1 MQAKLESSLGRVIGW
16 VLISTTLV
24 VTPMW
29 SLDPINPI
37 KMLVIVPGGFMCL
50 ALILANHKSVSWG
63 RYKFVLGLV
72 AAFVTWQVL
81 VVFISSSEIY
91 QQLFGFQGRNTGF
104 ITYLAFSFI
113 FVGSVIASNNDSLK
127 RLVRAVFIVGGASLA
142 YGVIQ
147 ALGADPLSWAAN
159 QYSPVFGF
167 LGNPNFQSSLIG
179 ILGVIAFAQLF
190 VKGLKIQLKALIGF
204 YLVVSLYVIKETNSQ
219 QGFLVLVFG
228 IGVVIGLYLVR
239 LNRLIGITYGF
250 ISSLGFF
257 TVLFGTLNKGPL
269 ASMLYKDSVTYRG
282 DYWRAGWEMSLNH
295 PIFGVG
301 MDSYGDWYR
310 RSRTLDATLRRGPDA
325 TSNAAHNVFL
335 DISSYG
341 GFPLLLIYVA
351 LMVLVIISATK
362 VLKRST
368 GFNPIFAGL
377 VGSWVAF
384 QAQSIISINQIGLAL
399 WGWVLSGLIIGYEI
413 NTRNTVVTDSV
424 AKKGRVA
431 GKPAETSAGTVIALF
446 TAFVLGVLV
455 GMPPYVASVKYKS
468 ALETGNPQVIQDA
481 AYIWPLDYSRMVQVA
496 ITLNENKLESQGL
509 EVAVDAT
516 KKFPDNYS
524 VWAALDAMKSA
535 TAEQKAQALAQM
547 KRLDPLN
554 PNLK

>member
-1 MQAKLESSLGRVIGW
+1 
-16 VLISTTLV
+16 
-24 VTPMW
+24 
-29 SLDPINPI
+29 
-37 KMLVIVPGGFMCL
+37 
-50 ALILANHKSVSWG
+50 
-63 RYKFVLGLV
+63 
-72 AAFVTWQVL
+72 
-81 VVFISSSEIY
+81 
-91 QQLFGFQGRNTGF
+91 
-104 ITYLAFSFI
+104 
-113 FVGSVIASNNDSLK
+113 
-127 RLVRAVFIVGGASLA
+127 
-142 YGVIQ
+142 
-147 ALGADPLSWAAN
+147 
-159 QYSPVFGF
+159 
-167 LGNPNFQSSLIG
+167 
-179 ILGVIAFAQLF
+179 
-190 VKGLKIQLKALIGF
+190 
-204 YLVVSLYVIKETNSQ
+204 
-219 QGFLVLVFG
+219 
-228 IGVVIGLYLVR
+228 
-239 LNRLIGITYGF
+239 
-250 ISSLGFF
+250 
-257 TVLFGTLNKGPL
+257 
-269 ASMLYKDSVTYRG
+269 MLYKDSVTYRG

-295 PIFGVG
+295 PFFGVG

-310 RSRTLDATLRRGPDA
+310 RSRTLAATLRRGPDA

-341 GFPLLLIYVA
+341 GFPLLLVYVA
-351 LMVLVIISATK
+351 LMVLVLISATK
-362 VLKRST
+362 VLKRSA

-377 VGSWVAF
+377 IGDWVAF

-424 AKKGRVA
+424 AKKGRVV
-431 GKPAETSAGTVIALF
+431 GKQAQTSAGTVIALF

-496 ITLNENKLESQGL
+496 MTLNENKLEAQGL

-516 KKFPDNYS
+516 KKFPDNYA
-524 VWAALDAMKSA
+524 VWAALDAMKIA

>member
-1 MQAKLESSLGRVIGW
+1 
-16 VLISTTLV
+16 
-24 VTPMW
+24 
-29 SLDPINPI
+29 
-37 KMLVIVPGGFMCL
+37 
-50 ALILANHKSVSWG
+50 
-63 RYKFVLGLV
+63 
-72 AAFVTWQVL
+72 
-81 VVFISSSEIY
+81 
-91 QQLFGFQGRNTGF
+91 
-104 ITYLAFSFI
+104 
-113 FVGSVIASNNDSLK
+113 
-127 RLVRAVFIVGGASLA
+127 
-142 YGVIQ
+142 
-147 ALGADPLSWAAN
+147 
-159 QYSPVFGF
+159 
-167 LGNPNFQSSLIG
+167 
-179 ILGVIAFAQLF
+179 
-190 VKGLKIQLKALIGF
+190 
-204 YLVVSLYVIKETNSQ
+204 
-219 QGFLVLVFG
+219 
-228 IGVVIGLYLVR
+228 
-239 LNRLIGITYGF
+239 
-250 ISSLGFF
+250 
-257 TVLFGTLNKGPL
+257 
-269 ASMLYKDSVTYRG
+269 LYKDSVTYRG
-282 DYWRAGWEMSLNH
+282 DYWRAGWEMTLNH

-310 RSRTLDATLRRGPDA
+310 RSRTLAATLRRGADA

-362 VLKRST
+362 VLKRSA

-377 VGSWVAF
+377 IGAWVAF

-431 GKPAETSAGTVIALF
+431 GKPAQTSAGSVIALF

-496 ITLNENKLESQGL
+496 MTLNENKLESQGL

-524 VWAALDAMKSA
+524 VWSTLSAMKSA
-535 TAEQKAQALAQM
+535 TAEQKAQALVQM

>member
-1 MQAKLESSLGRVIGW
+1 MLAVVPTGFICVGL
-16 VLISTTLV
+16 VLASG
-24 VTPMW
+24 
-29 SLDPINPI
+29 N
-37 KMLVIVPGGFMCL
+37 
-50 ALILANHKSVSWG
+50 SVSWSK
-63 RYKFVLGLV
+63 YKVAIGLTG
-72 AAFVTWQVL
+72 AFVFWQVL
-81 VVFISSSEIY
+81 VLFMSGGEIY
-91 QQLFGFQGRNTGF
+91 QQLFGSQGRNTGF

-113 FVGSVIASNNDSLK
+113 FIGSVIASTATLLN
-127 RLVRAVFIVGGASLA
+127 RIVFVVFVVGSASLG
-142 YGVIQ
+142 YGVVQ
-147 ALGADPLSWAAN
+147 AVGADPFNWVN
-159 QYSPVFGF
+159 PYSPVFGF
-167 LGNPNFQSSLIG
+167 LGNPNFQSSL
-179 ILGVIAFAQLF
+179 LGVLGAIASAQLF
-190 VKGLKIQLKALIGF
+190 IKGLKVQFKVLIGV
-204 YLVVSLYVIKETNSQ
+204 YLLITLIIIKETQSQ
-219 QGFLVLVFG
+219 QGFLVLAVG
-228 IGVVIGLYLVR
+228 IGVVVGLYVMQLSKTF
-239 LNRLIGITYGF
+239 GGTYGLL
-250 ISSLGFF
+250 SVLSFF
-257 TVLFGTLNKGPL
+257 VVLLGTLNKGPL
-269 ASMLYKDSVTYRG
+269 ASLLYKDSVTYRG
-282 DYWRAGWEMSLNH
+282 DYWLAGWKMTLNH

-310 RSRTLDATLRRGPDA
+310 RSRTLAATLRRGPDA

-362 VLKRST
+362 VLKRSA

-377 VGSWVAF
+377 IGAWVAF
-384 QAQSIISINQIGLAL
+384 QAQSMISINQIGLAL

-431 GKPAETSAGTVIALF
+431 GKPAQTSAGSVIALF

-496 ITLNENKLESQGL
+496 MTLNENKLESQGL

-524 VWAALDAMKSA
+524 VWSTLSAMKSA
-535 TAEQKAQALAQM
+535 TAEQKAQALVQM

>member
-1 MQAKLESSLGRVIGW
+1 MQAKLESSIGRVIGW
-16 VLISTTLV
+16 VLIATTLF

-50 ALILANHKSVSWG
+50 ALILANHKSVDWVG
-63 RYKFVLGLV
+63 CRVVLGLV
-72 AAFVTWQVL
+72 AVFVTWQVL
-81 VVFISSSEIY
+81 VVLISSSEIY
-91 QQLFGFQGRNTGF
+91 QQLFGFQGRNTGL

-113 FVGSVIASNNDSLK
+113 FIGSVIASNNDSHK
-127 RLVRAVFIVGGASLA
+127 RFVRTVFIIGSTSLA

-147 ALGADPLSWAAN
+147 ALGADPLNWAAN

-167 LGNPNFQSSLIG
+167 LGNPNFQSSLLG
-179 ILGVIAFAQLF
+179 VLGVIAFAQLF
-190 VKGLKIQLKALIGF
+190 VKGLKVQVKAFIGF
-204 YLVVSLYVIKETNSQ
+204 YLVVSLYVIKETQAQ

-239 LNRLIGITYGF
+239 LNRVPGVTYGF
-250 ISSLGFF
+250 LSLLGFF
-257 TVLFGTLNKGPL
+257 VVLFGTLNKGPL
-269 ASMLYKDSVTYRG
+269 ASILYKDSVTYRG
-282 DYWRAGWEMSLNH
+282 DYWRAGWEMTLNH

-310 RSRTLDATLRRGPDA
+310 RSRTLAATLRRGPDV

-351 LMVLVIISATK
+351 LVVLVIISATK
-362 VLKRST
+362 VLKRSA

-377 VGSWVAF
+377 LGAWVAF

-413 NTRNTVVTDSV
+413 NTRNTVINDSV
-424 AKKGRVA
+424 TKKGRVA
-431 GKPAETSAGTVIALF
+431 GEPTQTSAGTVIALF

-455 GMPPYVASVKYKS
+455 GMPPYVASAKYKS

-509 EVAVDAT
+509 EVAIDAT

-524 VWAALDAMKSA
+524 VWAALDAMNSA
-535 TAEQKAQALAQM
+535 TAEQKAQALAEM